1 MLLGHI
7 SFFMYLNIICIS
19 KPILTD
25 TILELEGAFMIKSFC
40 IKTNNKK
47 ILDYLVGQF
56 KLNTPN
62 NFYLSKKKF
71 KIYNNI
77 IIHYT
82 GNDISV
88 FYSYISSLIQH
99 VILKFYEDKILH
111 HLINYDYFYFNTN
124 EKNSIFKIAKEIC
137 MSNIDSYNAR
147 INTLYHLCYYYV
159 KENKKM
165 ILDGFVNFRIRE
177 YSMELNDIISEA
189 ASNYTLKK
197 EYFEFIDLLKKYVNT
212 TPSTCSAVHLI
223 YFENDSL
230 LLDENKNIINIEKN
244 ILNAKYLSDITFSSN
259 DYCLNTLLN
268 ILPQK
273 IYVHLLNN
281 NKGTEFIDTLSAIFR

>member
-1 MLLGHI
+1 
-7 SFFMYLNIICIS
+7 
-19 KPILTD
+19 
-25 TILELEGAFMIKSFC
+25 
-40 IKTNNKK
+40 
-47 ILDYLVGQF
+47 
-56 KLNTPN
+56 
-62 NFYLSKKKF
+62 
-71 KIYNNI
+71 
-77 IIHYT
+77 
-82 GNDISV
+82 
-88 FYSYISSLIQH
+88 
-99 VILKFYEDKILH
+99 
-111 HLINYDYFYFNTN
+111 
-124 EKNSIFKIAKEIC
+124 
-137 MSNIDSYNAR
+137 
-147 INTLYHLCYYYV
+147 
-159 KENKKM
+159 M

-212 TPSTCSAVHLI
+212 TPSTTKAVHLI

-230 LLDENKNIINIEKN
+230 LLDENKNIINIDKN